1 MYRLLADATMV
12 LHFGF
17 LGYVTLGGFIA
28 WRWPRTI
35 VAHLVAVAWGVLI
48 VLFELDCPLTGP
60 EDYFRR
66 KAGQDGLPD
75 GFIDTYLTGVVY
87 PAEHVDLVRLGVAVA
102 VAASWAG
109 LALTLRRRRRAPRD
123 HPPPAAPPTP
133 PRGSRPASAA
143 RRRPRRC

>member
-35 VAHLVAVAWGVLI
+35 VAHVAAVAWGVLI
-48 VLFELDCPLTGP
+48 VVFKLDCPLTGP

-66 KAGQDGLPD
+66 KAGQQGLPD

-87 PAEHVDLVRLGVAVA
+87 PAEHVDLVRLGVAVV

-109 LALTLRRRRRAPRD
+109 LAITPWRRRRARRG
-123 HPPPAAPPTP
+123 HPPPAAPPGP
-133 PRGSRPASAA
+133 PHARRPASAA
-143 RRRPRRC
+143 RRHPRRY